1 MKELSDKNIAELLED
16 FKFDDSQAIRDDF
29 SQNHL
34 ENLVAYNIELGGL
47 DYKDYPDFSDSF
59 ITYAEHLD
67 GQEFTDQ
74 ELDYYNENY
83 GDEIYDEVI
92 KQIF

>member
-1 MKELSDKNIAELLED
+1 MKIKGKYNQMLNEFAED
-16 FKFDDSQAIRDDF
+16 DQKAAKFDEDEF
-29 SQNHL
+29 
-34 ENLVAYNIELGGL
+34 NLKNLIAYNIELDGI
-47 DYKDYPDFSDSF
+47 DHKDYPDYCDAYVIS
-59 ITYAEHLD
+59 AEHLD